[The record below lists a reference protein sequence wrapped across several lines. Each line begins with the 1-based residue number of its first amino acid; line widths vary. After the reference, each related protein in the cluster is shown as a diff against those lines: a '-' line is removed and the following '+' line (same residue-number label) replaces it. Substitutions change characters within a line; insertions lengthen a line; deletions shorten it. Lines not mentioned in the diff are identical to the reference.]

1 MTRRTSLLYGY
12 AVWSASIVASLPR
25 THCFGPRSKGGIKP
39 PPSSMGFACF
49 PASVTMGLVDV
60 PGKLRAWWADMR
72 EWRAGKHFE
81 INCDDSGVAL
91 ISTPP
96 RSEPPLQLR
105 WEQIKAVFAYK
116 RDCYTVDQ
124 IRLIL
129 RNDVEMTWM
138 EVTEDDVGFKVLI
151 VELARRLPGFPN
163 VYDWWDK
170 VAQPPFE
177 TQWTA
182 LYRRSAPN
190 PQVPDRTL
198 R

>member
-1 MTRRTSLLYGY
+1 
-12 AVWSASIVASLPR
+12 
-25 THCFGPRSKGGIKP
+25 
-39 PPSSMGFACF
+39 
-49 PASVTMGLVDV
+49 
-60 PGKLRAWWADMR
+60 MR

-81 INCDDSGVAL
+81 IDCDDSGVAL
-91 ISTPP
+91 VPVPP
-96 RSEPPLQLR
+96 GNDPPLRLR
-105 WEQIKAVFAYK
+105 WEQINAVFAYK

-129 RNDVEMTWM
+129 GDKVELSWM

-177 TQWTA
+177 TQWTE
-182 LYRRSAPN
+182 LYRKTAS
-190 PQVPDRTL
+190 VP
-198 R
+198 